1 MPPRSR
7 KLAGPTPIDSVQHK
21 DKRTNLPTADA
32 QQLVTPEV
40 EQARQIVVA
49 RDATLDPQLV
59 WRGKFPGDD
68 LANAQR
74 SQPVQPRYRPCRSGA
89 LCCCACCFC

>member
-7 KLAGPTPIDSVQHK
+7 KPAGPTPIDSVQHK

-40 EQARQIVVA
+40 EQARQIIAGFEEATAAGKGVVTVNG
-49 RDATLDPQLV
+49 RMIENLHV
-59 WRGKFPGDD
+59 
-68 LANAQR
+68 ANAQR
-74 SQPVQPRYRPCRSGA
+74 VLAVAAAIAA
-89 LCCCACCFC
+89 LG

>member
-1 MPPRSR
+1 MPPRA
-7 KLAGPTPIDSVQHK
+7 KKPFGPVPIESVQHK
-21 DKRTNLPTADA
+21 DKRTNLPTAD
-32 QQLVTPEV
+32 QQDLVTPEV

-68 LANAQR
+68 L
-74 SQPVQPRYRPCRSGA
+74 S
-89 LCCCACCFC
+89 LIHI